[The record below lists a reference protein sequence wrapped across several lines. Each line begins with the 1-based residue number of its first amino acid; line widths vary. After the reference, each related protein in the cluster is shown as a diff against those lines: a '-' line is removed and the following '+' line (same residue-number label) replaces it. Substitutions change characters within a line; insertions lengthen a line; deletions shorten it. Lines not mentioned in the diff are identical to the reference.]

1 MAGITLLCS
10 LLVFSPALLTCF
22 LAVTSLG
29 SCVHIFRTVFSIH
42 DMEIVQ
48 SAEDTGGIIGSPTKC
63 KGAGMAPLTACF
75 MREVIA
81 NTLNGPLW
89 CLFSL
94 QGKRHLNRTCP
105 HPLPPP
111 LPPPQ
116 HLLHSKPVNLIQN
129 LDLPKDPTA
138 VSSSFSRALLQ
149 FSNFTPY
156 NWRRRLKPMKSNT
169 ERITAL

>member
-29 SCVHIFRTVFSIH
+29 SCVHIFRTVFSIY

-48 SAEDTGGIIGSPTKC
+48 SAEDTEGIIGSPTKC
-63 KGAGMAPLTACF
+63 KGAGMAPLSACF

-81 NTLNGPLW
+81 NSLHGPLW

-105 HPLPPP
+105 HP

-156 NWRRRLKPMKSNT
+156 NWRRRLQPMKSNT